1 MSVRAAAT
9 VCGIYV
15 YYQLCVEVSEAA
27 THLRL
32 SPRAPPGAGRGS
44 RTGALSR
51 AEGTLIPLPG
61 GVASG
66 QPRPRGRAQGG
77 ARRRVRDQ
85 DN

>member
-15 YYQLCVEVSEAA
+15 YYQLCVKVSEAA

-44 RTGALSR
+44 RTGALERERGAPSR
-51 AEGTLIPLPG
+51 AVWPL
-61 GVASG
+61 ASRG
-66 QPRPRGRAQGG
+66 PAAEPRAGREDECEIKII
-77 ARRRVRDQ
+77 R
-85 DN
+85 